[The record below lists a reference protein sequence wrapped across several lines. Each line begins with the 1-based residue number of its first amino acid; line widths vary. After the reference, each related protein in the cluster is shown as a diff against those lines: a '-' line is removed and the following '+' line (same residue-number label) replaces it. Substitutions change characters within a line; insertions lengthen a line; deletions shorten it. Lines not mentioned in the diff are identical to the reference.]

1 MMKTRKIYAKKLI
14 VLSIILA
21 LVLSLSSCSKEDNSL
36 IVGTWVDGS
45 TTMVLGSDGSYN
57 LTDTSIPGLPQY
69 RRGTYSYNPS
79 QQLLSINVVAI
90 EGENSAYQN
99 VFIVQTLTE
108 STLVLLY
115 TDGNVEGYYT
125 RRQSLSIIS
134 FLKKLL

>member
-1 MMKTRKIYAKKLI
+1 MMKTRKFYAKKLI

-21 LVLSLSSCSKEDNSL
+21 LVLSLSSCSKEENSL

-69 RRGTYSYNPS
+69 RRGTYSYNSS
-79 QQLLSINVVAI
+79 QQLLSINIVAV
-90 EGENSAYQN
+90 EGENNAYQN

-115 TDGNVEGYYT
+115 TDGDVEGYYT
-125 RRQSLSIIS
+125 RR
-134 FLKKLL
+134 

>member
-1 MMKTRKIYAKKLI
+1 MMKTRKFYAKKLI

-21 LVLSLSSCSKEDNSL
+21 LVLSLSSCSKEENSL

-57 LTDTSIPGLPQY
+57 LTNTSIPGLPQY

-115 TDGNVEGYYT
+115 TDGDVEGYYT
-125 RRQSLSIIS
+125 RR
-134 FLKKLL
+134 

>member
-1 MMKTRKIYAKKLI
+1 MKTRKFYAKKLI

-21 LVLSLSSCSKEDNSL
+21 LVLSLSSCSKEENSL

-115 TDGNVEGYYT
+115 TDGDVEGYYT
-125 RRQSLSIIS
+125 RR
-134 FLKKLL
+134 

>member
-1 MMKTRKIYAKKLI
+1 MKTRKIYAKKLI

-115 TDGNVEGYYT
+115 TDGDVEGYYT
-125 RRQSLSIIS
+125 RR
-134 FLKKLL
+134 

>member
-1 MMKTRKIYAKKLI
+1 MKTRKFYAKKLI

-21 LVLSLSSCSKEDNSL
+21 LVLSLSSCSKEENSL

-69 RRGTYSYNPS
+69 RRGTYSYNSS
-79 QQLLSINVVAI
+79 QQLLSINIVAV
-90 EGENSAYQN
+90 EGENNAYQN

-115 TDGNVEGYYT
+115 TDGDVEGYYT
-125 RRQSLSIIS
+125 RR
-134 FLKKLL
+134 